1 MYDMVCAMPQ
11 ASPADLA
18 SRLLDWYDRNARALP
33 WRSPPGAPPANPYH
47 VWLSEVMLQ
56 QTTVQ
61 AVAPYFL
68 AFLKRWP
75 TVQDLAAAPLDDVL
89 AAWAGLGYYARARNL
104 HKCAQAVA
112 ALGRFP
118 ETEDELRALP
128 GIGDYTAAA
137 VASIAFGRPAAVMDG
152 NIERVLS
159 RMFAV
164 TEPLPGSKPTLK
176 ALAAKLTPDHRPGD
190 YAQAAMDLGA
200 TVCTPRNPACVLCPW
215 RPDCEASHQG
225 IAESLP
231 AKTPKP
237 ERPTRRGTAF
247 WAMRKDGAVL
257 IRRRP
262 DKGLLGGMMEVPSTP
277 WREDLGAWEIAEAAA
292 HAPAQADW
300 RALPGLVSHTFT
312 HFHLEI
318 NVIAGL
324 VRKPELALG
333 YWCPLD
339 EIKTQALPTIM
350 RKIVRHALSKAY

>member
-1 MYDMVCAMPQ
+1 MPQ
-11 ASPADLA
+11 ASPADLP
-18 SRLLDWYDRNARALP
+18 SRLLSWYDRHARSLP
-33 WRSPPGAPPANPYH
+33 WRSPPGKPLAEPYH

-75 TVQDLAAAPLDDVL
+75 TIGDLAAAPLDEVL
-89 AAWAGLGYYARARNL
+89 TAWAGLGYYARARNL

-112 ALGRFP
+112 ETLDGRFP
-118 ETEDELRALP
+118 DDEEALRALP

-137 VASIAFGRPAAVMDG
+137 IAAIAFGRPAAVMDG

-159 RMFAV
+159 RLFAV
-164 TEPLPGSKPTLK
+164 TEPLPAAKPALK
-176 ALAAKLTPDHRPGD
+176 ALAARLTPDHRPGD

-215 RPDCEASHQG
+215 RDDCQAARLG

-237 ERPTRRGTAF
+237 ERPTRKGVAF
-247 WAMRKDGAVL
+247 WALRKDGAVL

-262 DKGLLGGMMEVPSTP
+262 DKGLLGGMMEIPSTP
-277 WREDLGAWEIAEAAA
+277 WRDGQDWPLAEAVP
-292 HAPAQADW
+292 HAPATPAGDW
-300 RALPGLVSHTFT
+300 RPLPGLVSHTFT
-312 HFHLEI
+312 HFHLELS
-318 NVIAGL
+318 L
-324 VRKPELALG
+324 VTATIRKPELALG
-333 YWCPLD
+333 LWCPLD
-339 EIKTQALPTIM
+339 DLSGQALPTVM
-350 RKIVRHALSKAY
+350 RKVIKHALSKAY